1 MDEGVREGVRW
12 GVTLIGVS
20 ASDSSPPA
28 GGRETEKTLLIIF
41 VVIVAPHYISNW
53 LL

>member
-1 MDEGVREGVRW
+1 MDDGVRDGVRW

-28 GGRETEKTLLIIF
+28 GGRDTEKVLLIIF
-41 VVIVAPHYISNW
+41 EVVMAPHYISNW
-53 LL
+53 LR